1 MNRADLPQP
10 NKTCEVCG
18 RKYRRCKKCI
28 ELRNR
33 GVEAWREHCDS
44 IECYQTLIF
53 ANSDPSKATLEEYNR
68 VIALELPEGNK
79 PIKEIQDKLDA
90 IKNIIDE
97 KSKPKQVEQP
107 KDVYPSNKKE
117 EPSKKGFVPYKD
129 NKKN

>member
-18 RKYRRCKKCI
+18 RKYRRCKKCV

-44 IECYQTLIF
+44 IECYQTLIL
-53 ANSDPSKATLEEYNR
+53 ANSDPSKVTLEEYER

-79 PIKEIQDKLDA
+79 PVKEIQDKLDA
-90 IKNIIDE
+90 IKSAIDE

-107 KDVYPSNKKE
+107 KNVYQSGKKE
-117 EPSKKGFVPYKD
+117 EFGKKNFIPYKGQQ
-129 NKKN
+129 KK